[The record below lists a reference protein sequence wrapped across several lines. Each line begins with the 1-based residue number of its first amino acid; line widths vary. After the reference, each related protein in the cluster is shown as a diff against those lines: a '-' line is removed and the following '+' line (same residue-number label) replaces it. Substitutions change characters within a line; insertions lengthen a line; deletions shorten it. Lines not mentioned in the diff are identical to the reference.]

1 MTNAKQR
8 KLQRLAQYKMNQQRY
23 DKAVLVTY
31 GGLLALID
39 YIEDCN
45 EVFPELVTTSLKN
58 EVNKV
63 LNKVYDTKAEPEVIE
78 EHNEIANLFREVIK
92 NIKQL

>member
-78 EHNEIANLFREVIK
+78 EHNQIAEMFRSLIEE
-92 NIKQL
+92 NIK

>member
-1 MTNAKQR
+1 MTKGKQR
-8 KLQRLAQYKMNQQRY
+8 KLERIAQYKMNSKKY
-23 DKAVLVTY
+23 DKAIIVTY

-58 EVNKV
+58 EVNRC
-63 LNKVYDTKAEPEVIE
+63 LNKVYETKAEKEVSE
-78 EHNEIANLFREVIK
+78 QHNEVANLFRGLIDK
-92 NIKQL
+92 M

>member
-39 YIEDCN
+39 YIEECN

-78 EHNEIANLFREVIK
+78 EHNEIANLFRDVIE
-92 NIKQL
+92 NIQ

>member
-8 KLQRLAQYKMNQQRY
+8 KLQRLAQYKMNHKKY

-63 LNKVYDTKAEPEVIE
+63 LNKVYETKAEPEVIE

-92 NIKQL
+92 NIK

>member
-1 MTNAKQR
+1 MNAKQR
-8 KLQRLAQYKMNQQRY
+8 KLERLAQYKMNSAKY
-23 DKAVLVTY
+23 DKAVVVTY

-39 YIEDCN
+39 YIEECN

-78 EHNEIANLFREVIK
+78 EHNEIANLFRELVNNRIK
-92 NIKQL
+92 

>member
-1 MTNAKQR
+1 MTKAKQR
-8 KLQRLAQYKMNQQRY
+8 KLQRLAQYKMNKQRY
-23 DKAVLVTY
+23 DKAIMVTY

-39 YIEDCN
+39 YIEECN

-58 EVNKV
+58 EVNRT

-78 EHNEIANLFREVIK
+78 EHNEIANLFREVIAELK
-92 NIKQL
+92 

>member
-1 MTNAKQR
+1 M
-8 KLQRLAQYKMNQQRY
+8 AQYQMNHKKY
-23 DKAVLVTY
+23 DKAILVTY

-39 YIEDCN
+39 YIEECN

-58 EVNKV
+58 EVNRT

-78 EHNEIANLFREVIK
+78 EHNEIAEVFRDLIRK
-92 NIKQL
+92 L

>member
-8 KLQRLAQYKMNQQRY
+8 KLERMAQYQMNHKKY
-23 DKAVLVTY
+23 DKAILVTY

-39 YIEDCN
+39 YIEECN
-45 EVFPELVTTSLKN
+45 DVFPELVTTSLKN
-58 EVNKV
+58 EVNRT

-78 EHNEIANLFREVIK
+78 EHNEIAEVFRDLIRK
-92 NIKQL
+92 L

>member
-8 KLQRLAQYKMNQQRY
+8 KLQRLAQYKMNQQKY

-39 YIEDCN
+39 YIEECN

-63 LNKVYDTKAEPEVIE
+63 LNKVYDTKADPEVIE
-78 EHNEIANLFREVIK
+78 EHNEIAEMFRSVINE
-92 NIKQL
+92 NIK

>member
-39 YIEDCN
+39 YIEECN

-78 EHNEIANLFREVIK
+78 EHNQIAEMFRSLIEQ
-92 NIKQL
+92 NIK

>member
-63 LNKVYDTKAEPEVIE
+63 LNKVYDTKAEPEVID
-78 EHNEIANLFREVIK
+78 EHNQIAEMFRSLIEE
-92 NIKQL
+92 NIK

>member
-8 KLQRLAQYKMNQQRY
+8 KLQRLAQYKMNHKKY

-58 EVNKV
+58 EINKV
-63 LNKVYDTKAEPEVIE
+63 LNKVYETKAEPEVIE
-78 EHNEIANLFREVIK
+78 EHNEIANLFREVIAELK
-92 NIKQL
+92 

>member
-23 DKAVLVTY
+23 DKAILVTY

-39 YIEDCN
+39 YIEECN

-78 EHNEIANLFREVIK
+78 EHNQIADMFRKLIENNLK
-92 NIKQL
+92 

>member
-1 MTNAKQR
+1 MNAKQR
-8 KLQRLAQYKMNQQRY
+8 KLERLAQYKMNSARY
-23 DKAVLVTY
+23 DKAVVVTY

-63 LNKVYDTKAEPEVIE
+63 LNKVYDTKAEAEVIE
-78 EHNEIANLFREVIK
+78 EHNEIANLFREVIAELK
-92 NIKQL
+92 

>member
-8 KLQRLAQYKMNQQRY
+8 KLQRLAQYKMNHKKY
-23 DKAVLVTY
+23 DKAILVTY

-39 YIEDCN
+39 YIEECN

-58 EVNKV
+58 EVNRT

-78 EHNEIANLFREVIK
+78 EHNQIAEMFRSLIEE
-92 NIKQL
+92 NIK

>member
-8 KLQRLAQYKMNQQRY
+8 KLERMAQYQMNHKKY
-23 DKAVLVTY
+23 DKAILVTY

-39 YIEDCN
+39 YIEECN

-58 EVNKV
+58 EVNRT

-78 EHNEIANLFREVIK
+78 EHNEIAEVFRDLIRK
-92 NIKQL
+92 L